1 MKIEVRS
8 FFLNDAIIFLMRKKD
23 FVPAYLKSYQEGTLF
38 TKIES
43 GRKMLKKCSVCPRN
57 CLVDRTKDQTGFCRS
72 GYLPVISSFSPHFGE
87 ERPLVGSH
95 GSGTIFFTNCNL
107 GCVFCQNYSISHRGE
122 GEEVTFSYLSRIMLR
137 LQNLGCHN
145 INFVSPTHFV
155 PQILIALPDAI
166 KGGLFVPLVYN
177 TGGYDSP
184 ETLRLLDGIIDIYMP
199 DFKYTDKKTA
209 KKYSLAEDYPEIV
222 RTALKIM
229 HDQAGDLVLDE
240 SGIALRGLLVRH
252 LVLPEELAGTGEAMR
267 FLASEISLNTYVNIM
282 SQYYP
287 CGDIPPGSPL
297 NRRIS
302 AGEYQDALD
311 EAKKAGLTRL
321 D

>member
-1 MKIEVRS
+1 
-8 FFLNDAIIFLMRKKD
+8 MRKKD
-23 FVPAYLKSYQEGTLF
+23 FVPVYIRSYQENTLF

-43 GRKMLKKCSVCPRN
+43 GRELLKKCSVCPRN
-57 CLVDRTKDQTGFCRS
+57 CRVDRTKDETGFCNS

-87 ERPLVGSH
+87 ERPLVGAH

-107 GCVFCQNYSISHRGE
+107 GCVFCQNYAISHRGE
-122 GEEVTFSYLSRIMLR
+122 GEKVPFSSLSRIMLH
-137 LQNLGCHN
+137 LQKLGCHN

-166 KGGLFVPLVYN
+166 KGGLSIPLVYN

-199 DFKYTDKKTA
+199 DFKYTDKKPA
-209 KKYSLAEDYPEIV
+209 EDYSLAEDYPEIV
-222 RTALKIM
+222 RTAVKIM
-229 HDQAGDLVLDE
+229 HDQVGDLVLDE

-252 LVLPEELAGTGEAMR
+252 LVLPDDLAGTGEAMH
-267 FLASEISLNTYVNIM
+267 FLASEISPNTYVNIM

-287 CGDIPPGSPL
+287 SGDIPPGSPL
-297 NRRIS
+297 YRRIS
-302 AGEYQDALD
+302 AGEYEEALVK
-311 EAKKAGLTRL
+311 AKKAGLTRL
-321 D
+321 V

>member
-1 MKIEVRS
+1 
-8 FFLNDAIIFLMRKKD
+8 MRKRD
-23 FVPAYLKSYQEGTLF
+23 FVPAYINSYQDGTLVS
-38 TKIES
+38 KIEL
-43 GRKMLKKCSVCPRN
+43 GREMLKKCSVCPRN
-57 CLVDRTKDQTGFCRS
+57 CHVDRTKNETGFCRS

-87 ERPLVGSH
+87 ERPLVGTH

-122 GEEVTFSYLSRIMLR
+122 GEEVPFSHLSRIMLN

-166 KGGLFVPLVYN
+166 KGGLSIPLVYN

-184 ETLRLLDGIIDIYMP
+184 ETLRLLDGIFDIYMP

-209 KKYSLAEDYPEIV
+209 KEYSLAEDYPETAMV
-222 RTALKIM
+222 ALKIM
-229 HDQAGDLVLDE
+229 FDQVGDLITDDRGV
-240 SGIALRGLLVRH
+240 ALRGLLVRH
-252 LVLPEELAGTGEAMR
+252 LVLPEGLAGTGKAMR
-267 FLASEISLNTYVNIM
+267 YLASEISPNTYVNIM
-282 SQYYP
+282 AQYYP

-297 NRRIS
+297 YRRIS
-302 AGEYQDALD
+302 SGEYQAAVNA
-311 EAKKAGLTRL
+311 AKTAGLTRL